1 MRGNLRDAGTTS
13 MFAAAARA
21 HILRR
26 SFQREPFRIAEAA
39 RACKATHGAMRTWL
53 SKHDPS
59 LVRRYGGGLYV
70 VRA

>member
-1 MRGNLRDAGTTS
+1 MSGNLRDAGTTS

-21 HILRR
+21 NILRR
-26 SFQREPFRIAEAA
+26 SFQHEPFRIAEAA

-53 SKHDPS
+53 SKHDGR
-59 LVRRYGGGLYV
+59 LVERLGGGLYR